1 VSRKQDI
8 NDKKRKEPA
17 ILQTNTEQQA
27 LIKQLNVIDDVFFHK
42 ITEDKAVCE
51 EILQIILQKPKL
63 KVIDAQTQ
71 RFLRNIGA
79 HSVILDLLCEDEDG
93 ARINVEMQ
101 KTDDDDHVKRV
112 RFNSSNI
119 DTAFTEKGLDYKDFP
134 DIYVIFIS
142 KFDMFLE
149 GKTIYHA
156 GIFLR
161 ETGTIINDGI
171 HRIFVNCAV
180 DDGSDI
186 AELMQYLKNS
196 TGKNN
201 KFPKLSDRVCYFK
214 ESKEGA
220 DAMTQIVEEYAN
232 KKVLERDKE
241 TAKSFLQ
248 NGASVELVKKSIPT
262 LSVEFIEKLSRQLT
276 TVEQ

>member
-1 VSRKQDI
+1 M
-8 NDKKRKEPA
+8 
-17 ILQTNTEQQA
+17 QTSTEQQA

-42 ITEDKAVCE
+42 IAEDKAVCE
-51 EILQIILQKPKL
+51 EILRIILQKPKL

-93 ARINVEMQ
+93 SRINVEMQ
-101 KTDDDDHVKRV
+101 KADDDDHVKRI

-119 DTAFTEKGLDYKDFP
+119 DTTFTEKGLDYKDFP

-142 KFDMFLE
+142 KFDMFQE
-149 GKTIYHA
+149 GKTIYHLET
-156 GIFLR
+156 IIK
-161 ETGTIINDGI
+161 ETGTSVNDGI

-180 DDGSDI
+180 NDGSDI
-186 AELMQYLKNS
+186 AELMQYFKNS

-201 KFPKLSDRVCYFK
+201 KFPKLSDRVYYFK

-220 DAMTQIVEEYAN
+220 DAMTQVVEEYAN

-276 TVEQ
+276 AVEQ

>member
-1 VSRKQDI
+1 M
-8 NDKKRKEPA
+8 
-17 ILQTNTEQQA
+17 QTSTEQQA

-42 ITEDKAVCE
+42 IAEDKAVCE
-51 EILQIILQKPKL
+51 EILRIILQKPKL

-119 DTAFTEKGLDYKDFP
+119 DTTFTEKGLDYKDFP

-142 KFDMFLE
+142 KFDMFQE
-149 GKTIYHA
+149 RKTIYHA
-156 GIFLR
+156 GIFLH
-161 ETGTIINDGI
+161 ETGTVINDGI

-186 AELMQYLKNS
+186 AELMQYFKNS

-201 KFPKLSDRVCYFK
+201 KFPKLSDRVYYFK

-220 DAMTQIVEEYAN
+220 DAMTQVVEEYAN

-276 TVEQ
+276 AVEQ

>member
-1 VSRKQDI
+1 M
-8 NDKKRKEPA
+8 
-17 ILQTNTEQQA
+17 QTSTEQQA

-42 ITEDKAVCE
+42 IAEDKAVCE
-51 EILQIILQKPKL
+51 EILRILLQKPKL
-63 KVIDAQTQ
+63 NVIDAQTQ

-101 KTDDDDHVKRV
+101 KTDDDDHIKRV

-119 DTAFTEKGLDYKDFP
+119 DTTFTEKGLDYKDFP

-142 KFDMFLE
+142 KFDMFQG
-149 GKTIYHA
+149 GKTIYHLET
-156 GIFLR
+156 IIK
-161 ETGTIINDGI
+161 ETGTSVNDGI

-180 DDGSDI
+180 NDGSDI
-186 AELMQYLKNS
+186 AELMQYFKNS

-201 KFPKLSDRVCYFK
+201 KFPRLSDRVYYFK
-214 ESKEGA
+214 ESKEGV
-220 DAMTQIVEEYAN
+220 DAMTQVVEEYAN

-241 TAKSFLQ
+241 TAKSLLQ
-248 NGASVELVKKSIPT
+248 NGASVELIKKSIPT
-262 LSVEFIEKLSRQLT
+262 LSIEFIEKISRQLT
-276 TVEQ
+276 SVEQ

>member
-1 VSRKQDI
+1 M
-8 NDKKRKEPA
+8 
-17 ILQTNTEQQA
+17 QTSTEQQA

-51 EILQIILQKPKL
+51 EILRIILQKPKL
-63 KVIDAQTQ
+63 KVIDAQAQ

-119 DTAFTEKGLDYKDFP
+119 DTTFTEKGLDYKDFP

-142 KFDMFLE
+142 KFDMFQE
-149 GKTIYHA
+149 GKTIYHLET
-156 GIFLR
+156 IIK
-161 ETGTIINDGI
+161 ETGTSVDDGI

-180 DDGSDI
+180 NDGSDI
-186 AELMQYLKNS
+186 AELMQYFKTVLAKTTNS
-196 TGKNN
+196 PSYQTGYIILRNQ
-201 KFPKLSDRVCYFK
+201 RK
-214 ESKEGA
+214 E
-220 DAMTQIVEEYAN
+220 
-232 KKVLERDKE
+232 L
-241 TAKSFLQ
+241 
-248 NGASVELVKKSIPT
+248 T
-262 LSVEFIEKLSRQLT
+262 L
-276 TVEQ
+276 

>member
-1 VSRKQDI
+1 M
-8 NDKKRKEPA
+8 
-17 ILQTNTEQQA
+17 QTSTEQQA

-42 ITEDKAVCE
+42 IAEDKAVCE

-63 KVIDAQTQ
+63 KVLDAQTQ

-93 ARINVEMQ
+93 SRINVEMQ

-119 DTAFTEKGLDYKDFP
+119 DTTFTEKGLDYKDFP

-142 KFDMFLE
+142 KFDMFQE
-149 GKTIYHA
+149 GKTIYHLET
-156 GIFLR
+156 IIK
-161 ETGTIINDGI
+161 ETGTSVNDGI

-180 DDGSDI
+180 NDGSDI
-186 AELMQYLKNS
+186 AELMQYFKNS
-196 TGKNN
+196 TGKNS
-201 KFPKLSDRVCYFK
+201 KFPKLSDRVYYFK

-220 DAMTQIVEEYAN
+220 DAMTQVVEEYAN

-248 NGASVELVKKSIPT
+248 NGASVELVKKSIPS

>member
-1 VSRKQDI
+1 M
-8 NDKKRKEPA
+8 
-17 ILQTNTEQQA
+17 QTCTEQQA

-42 ITEDKAVCE
+42 VAEDKDVCE
-51 EILQIILQKPKL
+51 EILRIILQKPEL

-79 HSVILDLLCEDEDG
+79 HSVILDLLCEDENG
-93 ARINVEMQ
+93 NRINVEMQ

-119 DTAFTEKGLDYKDFP
+119 DTTFTEKGLDYKDFP
-134 DIYVIFIS
+134 DIYIIFIS
-142 KFDMFLE
+142 KFDMFQK
-149 GKTIYHA
+149 GKTIYHLETV
-156 GIFLR
+156 IR
-161 ETGTIINDGI
+161 ETGTSVDDGT
-171 HRIFVNCAV
+171 HRIFVNCAIN
-180 DDGSDI
+180 DGSDI
-186 AELMQYLKNS
+186 AELMQYFKNS

-201 KFPKLSDRVCYFK
+201 KFPRLSNRVYYFK

-220 DAMTQIVEEYAN
+220 DAMTQVVEEYAN

-241 TAKSFLQ
+241 TAKSLIQ

-262 LSVEFIEKLSRQLT
+262 LSLEFIEKLSRQLT
-276 TVEQ
+276 AVEQ

>member
-1 VSRKQDI
+1 MPPQLTGMQESTT
-8 NDKKRKEPA
+8 
-17 ILQTNTEQQA
+17 LQTSTEQQA
-27 LIKQLNVIDDVFFHK
+27 LIKQLN
-42 ITEDKAVCE
+42 
-51 EILQIILQKPKL
+51 
-63 KVIDAQTQ
+63 VIDAQTQ

-101 KTDDDDHVKRV
+101 KTDDDDHIKRV

-119 DTAFTEKGLDYKDFP
+119 DTTFTVKGLDYKDFP

-142 KFDMFLE
+142 KFDMFQE
-149 GKTIYHA
+149 SKTIYHLET
-156 GIFLR
+156 IIK
-161 ETGTIINDGI
+161 ETGTSVNDGI
-171 HRIFVNCAV
+171 HRIFVNCAIN
-180 DDGSDI
+180 DGSDI
-186 AELMQYLKNS
+186 AELMQYFKNS

-201 KFPKLSDRVCYFK
+201 KFPKLSDRVYYFK

-232 KKVLERDKE
+232 KKVFERDKE

-262 LSVEFIEKLSRQLT
+262 LSAEFIEKLSRQLT
-276 TVEQ
+276 SVEQ

>member
-1 VSRKQDI
+1 M
-8 NDKKRKEPA
+8 
-17 ILQTNTEQQA
+17 QTSTEQQA

-42 ITEDKAVCE
+42 IIEDKAVCE
-51 EILQIILQKPKL
+51 EILQILLQKPKL

-119 DTAFTEKGLDYKDFP
+119 DTIFTEKGLDYKDFP

-142 KFDMFLE
+142 KFDMFQE
-149 GKTIYHA
+149 NKTIYHLET
-156 GIFLR
+156 IIK
-161 ETGTIINDGI
+161 ETGTSVDDGI
-171 HRIFVNCAV
+171 HRVVVKCTA

-186 AELMQYLKNS
+186 AELMQYFRNS
-196 TGKNN
+196 TGQNS
-201 KFPKLSDRVCYFK
+201 KFPKLSNRVKYFK

-220 DAMTQIVEEYAN
+220 DAMTQIVEEYAS

-241 TAKSFLQ
+241 TAKSLLQ
-248 NGASVELVKKSIPT
+248 NGVPADVVIKSIPT
-262 LSVEFIEKLSRQLT
+262 ISMEFIEKLRRQLA
-276 TVEQ
+276 TVEKQ

>member
-1 VSRKQDI
+1 M
-8 NDKKRKEPA
+8 
-17 ILQTNTEQQA
+17 QTSTEQQA

-42 ITEDKAVCE
+42 IIEDKAVCE
-51 EILQIILQKPKL
+51 EILQILLQKPKL

-119 DTAFTEKGLDYKDFP
+119 DTIFTEKGLDYKDFP

-142 KFDMFLE
+142 KFDMFQE
-149 GKTIYHA
+149 NKTIYHLET
-156 GIFLR
+156 IIK
-161 ETGTIINDGI
+161 ETGTSVDDGI
-171 HRIFVNCAV
+171 HRIFVNCTA

-186 AELMQYLKNS
+186 AELMQYFRNS
-196 TGKNN
+196 TGQNS
-201 KFPKLSDRVCYFK
+201 KFPKLSNRVKYFK

-220 DAMTQIVEEYAN
+220 DAMTQIVEEYAS

-241 TAKSFLQ
+241 TAKSLLQ
-248 NGASVELVKKSIPT
+248 NGVPADVVIKSIPT
-262 LSVEFIEKLSRQLT
+262 ISMEFIEKLRRQLA
-276 TVEQ
+276 TVEKQ

>member
-1 VSRKQDI
+1 M
-8 NDKKRKEPA
+8 
-17 ILQTNTEQQA
+17 QTSTEQQT

-42 ITEDKAVCE
+42 IAEDKAVCE
-51 EILQIILQKPKL
+51 EILRIILQKPKL
-63 KVIDAQTQ
+63 KVIEAQTQ

-119 DTAFTEKGLDYKDFP
+119 DTTFTEKGLDYKDFP

-142 KFDMFLE
+142 KFDMFQE
-149 GKTIYHA
+149 GKTIYHLET
-156 GIFLR
+156 IIK
-161 ETGTIINDGI
+161 ETGTSVNDGI

-180 DDGSDI
+180 NDGSDI
-186 AELMQYLKNS
+186 AELMQYFKNS

-201 KFPKLSDRVCYFK
+201 KFPKLSDRVYYFK

-220 DAMTQIVEEYAN
+220 DAMTQVVEEYAN

-276 TVEQ
+276 AVEQ

>member
-1 VSRKQDI
+1 M
-8 NDKKRKEPA
+8 
-17 ILQTNTEQQA
+17 QTSTEQQE

-42 ITEDKAVCE
+42 IAEDKAVCE
-51 EILQIILQKPKL
+51 EILRIILQKPKL

-71 RFLRNIGA
+71 RLLRNIGA

-119 DTAFTEKGLDYKDFP
+119 DTTFTEKGLDYKDFP
-134 DIYVIFIS
+134 DICVIFIS
-142 KFDMFLE
+142 KFDMFQE
-149 GKTIYHA
+149 GKTTYHLET
-156 GIFLR
+156 IIK
-161 ETGTIINDGI
+161 ETGTSVDDGI

-180 DDGSDI
+180 NDGSDI
-186 AELMQYLKNS
+186 AELMQYFKNS

-201 KFPKLSDRVCYFK
+201 KFPKLSERVYYFK
-214 ESKEGA
+214 ESKERA
-220 DAMTQIVEEYAN
+220 DAMTQVVEEYAN

-276 TVEQ
+276 AVEQ